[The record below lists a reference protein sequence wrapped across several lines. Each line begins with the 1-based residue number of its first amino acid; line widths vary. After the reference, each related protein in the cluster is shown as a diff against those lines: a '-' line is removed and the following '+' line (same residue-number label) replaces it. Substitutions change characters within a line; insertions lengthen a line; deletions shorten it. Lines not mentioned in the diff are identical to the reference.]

1 MKYKLLRTWCFY
13 IPWSYFLKLNHEQNF
28 KDIKY
33 FFKRLKNKI
42 LTHIERER
50 ERAKIAIASILM
62 GDMKSMV

>member
-42 LTHIERER
+42 LTHIVRERER
-50 ERAKIAIASILM
+50 ERERESKNSNSIYFD
-62 GDMKSMV
+62 G

>member
-13 IPWSYFLKLNHEQNF
+13 IPWSYFFKLKHEKNF

-50 ERAKIAIASILM
+50 AKIAIASILM
-62 GDMKSMV
+62 GDTKSMV